1 MANVRGF
8 ARLGT
13 IAVGLGIGAAVAH
26 SPVASADT
34 STDWLSAIDTLLA
47 GGAFPALV
55 TPALDYQISFD
66 GYDLFPTTGNLAT
79 ASTAVGSFGLAIAVG
94 DGADASANS
103 GIGNV
108 AIDIGNNTGTGGETI
123 ADEGNGN
130 VAIDIGD
137 NSGVANGV
145 VADDGNGNFAIDVG
159 NNSGV
164 SDQVFADDGN
174 NNVAIGF
181 GNNSGTSDAVFA
193 DDGNN
198 NVAIGFGNNSGTSDA
213 VFADE
218 GNGNTAIDIGNNS
231 AVSQGAFADDGNGNT
246 AIVMGGND
254 SAGAYDGDNNFAE
267 AIGPAGSSATAFG
280 GNHDISYI
288 VDPFGST
295 ASTADS
301 GDGGNFDL
309 AAVLLTDGS
318 ATAQGSDFLYDIISA
333 LGNESGALPASLA
346 TLLTDLAAL
355 F

>member
-103 GIGNV
+103 G
-108 AIDIGNNTGTGGETI
+108 
-123 ADEGNGN
+123 NGN

-193 DDGNN
+193 D
-198 NVAIGFGNNSGTSDA
+198 
-213 VFADE
+213 E

-231 AVSQGAFADDGNGNT
+231 AVSQGVSADEGNGNT
-246 AIVMGGND
+246 AIAMGGND
-254 SAGAYDGDNNFAE
+254 SAGAYDGDNNYAE
-267 AIGPAGSSATAFG
+267 VVGPAGSSATAFG

-288 VDPFGST
+288 LDPFGST

-309 AAVLLTDGS
+309 AAVLLTDGT

-333 LGNESGALPASLA
+333 LGNESGTLPASLA

>member
-26 SPVASADT
+26 SPVAGADT

-47 GGAFPALV
+47 GGPLPALV

-79 ASTAVGSFGLAIAVG
+79 ATTAVGGFGLAIAIG
-94 DGADASANS
+94 DGASAAAPN

-108 AIDIGNNTGTGGETI
+108 AIDIGNNTGDADEVFADDGNGNVAIDIGNNTGLSNQVIADAGNGNVAIDIGNNSGEADQVF

-130 VAIDIGD
+130 VAIGL
-137 NSGVANGV
+137 
-145 VADDGNGNFAIDVG
+145 G
-159 NNSGV
+159 NNSGE
-164 SDQVFADDGN
+164 SDQIFADAGNNNTAIDFGNNTAPSQDVFAD
-174 NNVAIGF
+174 V
-181 GNNSGTSDAVFA
+181 
-193 DDGNN
+193 
-198 NVAIGFGNNSGTSDA
+198 
-213 VFADE
+213 
-218 GNGNTAIDIGNNS
+218 GNGNTAIAMGANNS
-231 AVSQGAFADDGNGNT
+231 AQAFDGN
-246 AIVMGGND
+246 
-254 SAGAYDGDNNFAE
+254 NNFAE
-267 AIGPAGSSATAFG
+267 VVGPEGSAADAFG
-280 GNHDISYI
+280 GSHDISY
-288 VDPFGST
+288 VLDPFGST

-301 GDGGNFDL
+301 GEGGNFDL

-318 ATAQGSDFLYDIISA
+318 ATAQGSDFLYDIVSA
-333 LGNESGALPASLA
+333 LGHETGALPASLA

>member
-26 SPVASADT
+26 SPVAAADT
-34 STDWLSAIDTLLA
+34 STDWLSAIDSLLA
-47 GGAFPALV
+47 GGAFPALSM
-55 TPALDYQISFD
+55 PALDYQISFD

-174 NNVAIGF
+174 NNVAIGL
-181 GNNSGTSDAVFA
+181 
-193 DDGNN
+193 
-198 NVAIGFGNNSGTSDA
+198 GNNSGTSDA

-218 GNGNTAIDIGNNS
+218 GNGNTAIAMAGNDS
-231 AVSQGAFADDGNGNT
+231 ASADDGNG
-246 AIVMGGND
+246 
-254 SAGAYDGDNNFAE
+254 NFAE

-288 VDPFGST
+288 LDPFGST